1 MINLSNFSDLVPK
14 SGRGSVDC
22 TYITITDSRC
32 HIILSKKDYEQVSKY
47 IGSTVNIKCNDDL
60 SILVLMKGG
69 DRRVGST
76 NRDISVVSLKD
87 RLKAKFGDAIRTV
100 YFDCAWDEDET
111 GRKVFVL
118 RHNNRKEYAA
128 DATTYKLRG

>member
-100 YFDCAWDEDET
+100 YFDCTWDEDET

-118 RHNNRKEYAA
+118 RYNNRKEYAA